1 MRPQAT
7 TQCYSGLGGAT
18 SSSSDEVPLDCTFT
32 VSTASHCHQRHP
44 CHQWCQ
50 WCQWS
55 QHPNCQCRPSLGPL
69 VSVQL
74 PVLEVLVPVAVLV
87 PMLVTCSQQWTRGQA
102 GTDCS
107 QYCTVLT
114 PCTLYSTVHP
124 AASLS
129 PYNYTRITQPVII
142 QTGEII
148 KIWIN

>member
-18 SSSSDEVPLDCTFT
+18 NSSSDEVPLDCTFT
-32 VSTASHCHQRHP
+32 VSTASHCHQRHH

-50 WCQWS
+50 WCQ
-55 QHPNCQCRPSLGPL
+55 HPNCQCRPRLGPL
-69 VSVQL
+69 VSDQL
-74 PVLEVLVPVAVLV
+74 PVLDVPVAVLV
-87 PMLVTCSQQWTRGQA
+87 LVAMLVTCSEQWTRGQA

-107 QYCTVLT
+107 VLYTAHTVQYCTVQYT
-114 PCTLYSTVHP
+114 RP

-129 PYNYTRITQPVII
+129 HYNYTRITQPVII